1 MVETDVLEVISRR
14 FLQLLSTFCKLALGE
29 KLLQE
34 NYKKKNPRGLF
45 TMTKNIVLAKVYKE
59 H

>member
-34 NYKKKNPRGLF
+34 NWKKNPRGLF
-45 TMTKNIVLAKVYKE
+45 TMTKKIVLAKVYRE

>member
-1 MVETDVLEVISRR
+1 MVETAVLEVISRR

-34 NYKKKNPRGLF
+34 NWKKKPKGFIHNDKKNCFSEGL
-45 TMTKNIVLAKVYKE
+45 
-59 H
+59 